1 MASFFKKTMVYL
13 GLVDDEYED
22 YAGYDEPQQPARRS
36 VAAAEPDTPM
46 ATTGSI
52 RTLPREPMSMPTGS
66 DQPSGVTVQ
75 PRPAVVRPITPIQS
89 QRVHVV
95 EPTSFGDAQEV
106 GDRFKDGQPC
116 IVTLQAVEPE
126 LRRRLI
132 DFCSGLIYALDGQM
146 KQVTKGVYLL
156 TPANVEVSAEDKRR
170 LQERGL
176 YRP

>member
-22 YAGYDEPQQPARRS
+22 FNNYDEPQAPVRRATMTS
-36 VAAAEPDTPM
+36 EPEPM
-46 ATTGSI
+46 APTTGSI
-52 RTLPREPMSMPTGS
+52 RTLPREPSMLQAV
-66 DQPSGVTVQ
+66 DQQSGVTVQ
-75 PRPAVVRPITPIQS
+75 PRPSVVRPITPIQS
-89 QRVHVV
+89 QKVHVV
-95 EPTSFGDAQEV
+95 EPANFGDAQEV
-106 GDRFKDGQPC
+106 GDRFRGGQPV
-116 IVTLQAVEPE
+116 IVTMQSVDPE

-132 DFCSGLIYALDGQM
+132 DFCSGLIYGLEGQM